1 MNSFK
6 RKRTLLRPIALILA
20 VALPA
25 SAGISAELADV
36 VKTRPDQNIDQQY
49 GRDSVY
55 AFSAESKPLKPE
67 QTGARDRIDAQSNFA
82 VSDASG
88 FPSANAPL
96 QTDPMDNDMA
106 TDPRPIDARAEGIG
120 MGSGYTGDTGQS
132 LAPTANANPYGGEPF
147 QSQYEQRA
155 WLILPGAVTAP
166 VASGSEDEAS
176 NEFVIIIPEMAAA
189 DNTAL
194 DEESRITVD

>member
-1 MNSFK
+1 M
-6 RKRTLLRPIALILA
+6 LA

-36 VKTRPDQNIDQQY
+36 VKTRSGQNIDQRY

-55 AFSAESKPLKPE
+55 AFSAESKPLRPE
-67 QTGARDRIDAQSNFA
+67 QMGARNRIDAQSDVT

-106 TDPRPIDARAEGIG
+106 TDPRP
-120 MGSGYTGDTGQS
+120 TQ
-132 LAPTANANPYGGEPF
+132 
-147 QSQYEQRA
+147 EQRESVWA
-155 WLILPGAVTAP
+155 AVTPATRDR
-166 VASGSEDEAS
+166 ASL
-176 NEFVIIIPEMAAA
+176 P
-189 DNTAL
+189 
-194 DEESRITVD
+194 

>member
-6 RKRTLLRPIALILA
+6 RKPNLLRPIALMLA

-25 SAGISAELADV
+25 SAGISAELANV

-55 AFSAESKPLKPE
+55 AFSSESKPLKPE
-67 QTGARDRIDAQSNFA
+67 QTGARDLIGARSNFTI
-82 VSDASG
+82 SDASG

-106 TDPRPIDARAEGIG
+106 TDPRPTDARTEGIS

-132 LAPTANANPYGGEPF
+132 FAQMTNANPYGGESF

-155 WLILPGAVTAP
+155 WLILPGTVVAP

-176 NEFVIIIPEMAAA
+176 NEFVIIVPEMTAAESA
-189 DNTAL
+189 AL
-194 DEESRITVD
+194 DKESGITVD

>member
-6 RKRTLLRPIALILA
+6 RKPNLLRPIALMLA

-67 QTGARDRIDAQSNFA
+67 QMSARDLIGAHSNVT

-106 TDPRPIDARAEGIG
+106 TDPRP
-120 MGSGYTGDTGQS
+120 TQ
-132 LAPTANANPYGGEPF
+132 
-147 QSQYEQRA
+147 EQRESVWA
-155 WLILPGAVTAP
+155 AVTPATRDR
-166 VASGSEDEAS
+166 ASL
-176 NEFVIIIPEMAAA
+176 P
-189 DNTAL
+189 
-194 DEESRITVD
+194 